1 MYKGSVLKIIA
12 DTREL
17 APYTFTN
24 YDVEIVKAG
33 LPAGDYSLPGAE
45 SVVAIERKTVDDLVG
60 CLMGKDRERFAREL
74 ARLRPYVLAAVVCEC
89 TLEDISRAR
98 YVSNMKPQAALQS
111 IIAMQVRYGVP
122 LVWAGNRNGGE
133 YVTHGLLQKYAYE
146 IRKQHAAINKAVEI

>member
-1 MYKGSVLKIIA
+1 MIIIT
-12 DTREL
+12 DSREQL
-17 APYTFTN
+17 PYNFQG

-45 SVVAIERKTVDDLVG
+45 SVVAIERKTIDDLIG

-89 TLEDISRAR
+89 TLEDVAR
-98 YVSNMKPQAALQS
+98 GRYTSNMKPQAALQS

-122 LVWAGNRNGGE
+122 FVWAGNRNGGE
-133 YVTHGLLQKYAYE
+133 YYTHGVLSKYVYE
-146 IRKQHAAINKAVEI
+146 IGKQYAAISKAGVAG